1 MVNEP
6 RETNETGRRLTY
18 VQAVN
23 EALRQAM
30 EQDSRVF
37 VVGQGVNN
45 PWYVGDTMRGLHD
58 QFGPERI
65 IDPPVSEEAMN
76 GVVIGAALAGMRP
89 VVLHPRLDFLLMG
102 IEQIFNQAANWSY
115 MFGGQ
120 ISVPLVVWA
129 IINRG
134 GQQGAQHA
142 QALQAMFAHVPGLKV
157 VMPSTPYDVKGLLMS
172 SINDNNPVM
181 FIDDR
186 WLYDIEGE
194 VPQETY
200 TVPIGSGAIRRE
212 GNDVTIVATSYMVH
226 VAAEAAS
233 TLEQDGIDVELI
245 DVRTIKPLDVDLILQ
260 SVAKTGRALIVDAAW
275 KTCGVAAEIA
285 AVVGEK
291 AFSSLK
297 APVRRVTLP
306 DVPAPMSGPL
316 EAAYYLKPK
325 DVVAGVK
332 SLL

>member
-1 MVNEP
+1 MIEQ
-6 RETNETGRRLTY
+6 RELKPTGRRLSY

-23 EALRQAM
+23 EALRQSM

-45 PWYVGDTMRGLHD
+45 PWYVGDTMRGLYD
-58 QFGPERI
+58 QFGPDRI

-76 GVVIGAALAGMRP
+76 GVVIGSALAGMRP
-89 VVLHPRLDFLLMG
+89 IVLHPRLDFLLMG
-102 IEQIFNQAANWSY
+102 IEQLFNQAANWSY

-120 ISVPLVVWA
+120 ISVPLVVWG

-172 SINDNNPVM
+172 SIKDNNPVM

-186 WLYDIEGE
+186 WLYEIEGE
-194 VPQETY
+194 VPEEAY

-212 GNDVTIVATSYMVH
+212 GNDVTVVATSYMVH
-226 VAAEAAS
+226 VAAEAAIA
-233 TLEQDGIDVELI
+233 LEKDGIDVELI
-245 DVRTIKPLDVDLILQ
+245 DVRTVKPLDEDIILR

-275 KTCGVAAEIA
+275 RTCGVAAEIA

-297 APVRRVTLP
+297 SPVRRVTLP

-316 EAAYYLKPK
+316 EAAYYLKPE
-325 DVVAGVK
+325 DVAAGVK